1 MSAICRSLSCVA
13 LTLLAQTARD
23 VAEDVLHLVAQDD
36 QDHDNDHRDQDQD
49 EGVLYHAL
57 PFLTVEQ
64 RAETKIE
71 AGQHAIHLLCDVM
84 RRAAQASAIAS
95 RRHCNAAQ
103 QELTANSPLRLSNG

>member
-1 MSAICRSLSCVA
+1 MLLLVRSLLSFA
-13 LTLLAQTARD
+13 LTLLAETARD

-95 RRHCNAAQ
+95 RRHCNPGQ
-103 QELTANSPLRLSNG
+103 QQITANSP